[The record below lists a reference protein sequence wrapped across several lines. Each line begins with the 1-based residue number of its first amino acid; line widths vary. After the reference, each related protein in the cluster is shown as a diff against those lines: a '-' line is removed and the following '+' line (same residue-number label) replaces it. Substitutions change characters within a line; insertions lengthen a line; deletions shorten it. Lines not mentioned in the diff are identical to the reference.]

1 MSLFNETNSKNP
13 FYFECNKLLFSN
25 NYNIVL
31 NLQFLHHQSSIKLF
45 AKINIIIYEIIFVSF
60 CHHYCFVSQKVSL
73 LLTSTEAG
81 ISFNRRYKINFK
93 YPNKF

>member
-45 AKINIIIYEIIFVSF
+45 SKINIIIYEIIFVSF

-73 LLTSTEAG
+73 LLISTEAG
-81 ISFNRRYKINFK
+81 ISFNRRCKINFK